1 MWIVWEDEEMC
12 AIRACVRKGEGVWEG
27 GLRCRTAF
35 KGSGRGV
42 EAIFRGWVVC
52 GPR

>member
-1 MWIVWEDEEMC
+1 MLRGVC
-12 AIRACVRKGEGVWEG
+12 GIRACVRECEGDLEG

-42 EAIFRGWVVC
+42 EAIFRVGVVC